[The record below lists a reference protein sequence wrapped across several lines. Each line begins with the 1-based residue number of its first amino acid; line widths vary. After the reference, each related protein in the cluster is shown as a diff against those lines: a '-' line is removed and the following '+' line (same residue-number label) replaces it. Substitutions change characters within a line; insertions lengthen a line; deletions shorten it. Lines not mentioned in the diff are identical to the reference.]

1 MWRRLVLSAS
11 VAALVSGRAGADSL
25 TVTGALT
32 VNFLDGTHS
41 TGATVDQL
49 RFAPLPLAEL
59 DVRGERTAL
68 HLESFPAVSFSYGD
82 GTQQQTTRLSIINA
96 TVRRSFAGGF
106 FVGTGQTIYNQLTA
120 YLPSPDRFSLINAQ
134 SSRVTGARFEAGI
147 VRALGRG
154 ARIESVFG
162 INPVMRG
169 VQRTAF
175 ADILRVP
182 QNAAPERAEQIDTSV
197 RWLRPAG
204 PGAVIIGLRYLNY
217 ASRYDVRGPAN
228 GVLADRNAGILPLIG
243 YRLGLPH

>member
-1 MWRRLVLSAS
+1 MWRRLILAAS
-11 VAALVSGRAGADSL
+11 VAALAGGRAGADPL

-32 VNFLDGTHS
+32 VNFLDGTHN
-41 TGATVDQL
+41 TGQTVDAL

-59 DVRGERTAL
+59 NVSAQRTML

-82 GTQQQTTRLSIINA
+82 GSQQQTTRLSIINA
-96 TVRRSFAGGF
+96 TLRRSFAGGF
-106 FVGTGQTIYNQLTA
+106 FVGAGQTVYNQLTA
-120 YLPSPDRFSLINAQ
+120 YQPSQDRFSLISAQ

-147 VRALGRG
+147 VCALPRA
-154 ARIESVFG
+154 ARIEYVFG
-162 INPVMRG
+162 VNPVMRG

-175 ADILRVP
+175 ADILRAP
-182 QNAAPERAEQIDTSV
+182 QDAAPERAEQIDTSV

-228 GVLADRNAGILPLIG
+228 GVLADRNAGILPLVG
-243 YRLGLPH
+243 YQLGLH